1 MPGDVLWIPEV
12 FCYMWRLSSI
22 DKDSA
27 REKSPALRGGGW
39 TWMQPFVC
47 KNMIK
52 ESRAV
57 GADWNFANYF
67 FNLLNFVYQK
77 FNTPLP
83 RIFQISEKLNN
94 IIQVHGMSSQLSCG
108 GRGVLLRI
116 LGGGVP
122 RGALN
127 PDPILDQKCHFSHP
141 FSDLVPKKFMSSLI
155 HRLEQQQKTR
165 IHI

>member
-1 MPGDVLWIPEV
+1 MYSGYQRFFVTCDDWVVLIKTRPV
-12 FCYMWRLSSI
+12 
-22 DKDSA
+22 
-27 REKSPALRGGGW
+27 KSLLHLGERGW
-39 TWMQPFVC
+39 TWMQTFVC

-57 GADWNFANYF
+57 GPDWNFADYF

-155 HRLEQQQKTR
+155 HRWEQQQKTR